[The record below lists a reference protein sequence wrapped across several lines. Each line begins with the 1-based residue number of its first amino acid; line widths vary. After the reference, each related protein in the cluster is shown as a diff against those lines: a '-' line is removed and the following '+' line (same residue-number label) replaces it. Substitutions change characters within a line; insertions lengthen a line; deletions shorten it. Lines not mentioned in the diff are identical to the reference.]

1 MKMKIAVII
10 LSILALASVVWAITV
25 HYRSAKTMKSL
36 QQMVNNTIDGTFEET
51 VFDESQYSALEARMA
66 QYLQSSQLSQ
76 RNLSKERDKI
86 KTLISD
92 ISHQTKTPITNIL
105 LYAQILAEKETMPP
119 EDRDIVRQIADQSER
134 LQFLISAL
142 INLSRLEADIIS
154 VKPVSS
160 HVKELLDTV
169 AAQGESAA
177 EQKNITLEVQC
188 DPEITATMDEKWT
201 AEALWNMVDN
211 AIKYTPQG
219 GTVSLS
225 AEAHEMFCTIKVR
238 DNGMGIDDQEQSRIF
253 SRFYRSPRVRK
264 EPGVGIGLYLSR
276 QIISAQDGFIKVYS
290 KLGKGTVFSVSLPI
304 RATEKVY
311 DF

>member
-1 MKMKIAVII
+1 MKIAVII

-36 QQMVNNTIDGTFEET
+36 QQMVNNAIDGTFEET

-188 DPEITATMDEKWT
+188 DPEITATMDENGPQKHYGIWWT
-201 AEALWNMVDN
+201 MPSIYASRRN
-211 AIKYTPQG
+211 
-219 GTVSLS
+219 VSLS